1 MLLKIINI
9 KDKRI
14 RIKSFNL
21 IKFNKTK
28 ILFLIKRMI
37 YTMYKKRG
45 IGISSVQI
53 LYNFKIIIVDTKK
66 KNKPLIMI
74 NSFIKKKNTFH
85 TLSSEGCL
93 SLPKLFVSLPRYEKI
108 FVNFINIYNKKK
120 TKVFSNI
127 TSRCIQH
134 EIDHSLGRI
143 ISDYINIIII
153 YE

>member
-9 KDKRI
+9 KDKRL
-14 RIKSFNL
+14 RIKSLNL
-21 IKFNKTK
+21 IKFNKIK

-37 YTMYKKRG
+37 YTMYEKNG
-45 IGISSVQI
+45 IGISSIQI

-66 KNKPLIMI
+66 KPLIMI
-74 NSFIKKKNTFH
+74 NSFIKKKNTFY
-85 TLSSEGCL
+85 TLSLEGCL

-108 FVNFINIYNKKK
+108 SVNYINVYNKKK
-120 TKVFSNI
+120 TKVFKNI

-134 EIDHSLGRI
+134 EIDHSFGRI

>member
-1 MLLKIINI
+1 MLLKIIEIN
-9 KDKRI
+9 DKRI
-14 RIKSFNL
+14 RIKSCNL
-21 IKFNKTK
+21 IKFNKIK

-37 YTMYKKRG
+37 YTMYEKKG
-45 IGISSVQI
+45 IGISSNQI
-53 LYNFKIIIVDTKK
+53 LYNCKVIIIDTKK

-93 SLPKLFVSLPRYEKI
+93 SLPKLFISLPRYEKI
-108 FVNFINIYNKKK
+108 LVNFINIYNIKK
-120 TKVFSNI
+120 TKIFNNI

-143 ISDYINIIII
+143 ISDYINIIIF